1 MCPDTTR
8 PTDVGEDFIDPS
20 VTCRLRMVNLGDN
33 KVSFSARPGYVAQ
46 MRRQSKL
53 FHSVVRKQPAS

>member
-20 VTCRLRMVNLGDN
+20 VTYRLRMVNLGDN
-33 KVSFSARPGYVAQ
+33 KVSF
-46 MRRQSKL
+46 RQDLAK
-53 FHSVVRKQPAS
+53 